1 MTTDQTL
8 RDALQAIRQ
17 DGVSTVSVSLF
28 GTLLL
33 RTCLNVES
41 VFERSL
47 AHAPVPARLKDI
59 AESYVQH
66 RNLAGN
72 RQVFNRGNDPGNTP
86 YDIDRIFSEFA
97 FPPFGLSRGLTPDLI
112 EAELRA
118 TEELSVV
125 NPAIRALLDEARALG
140 RRVGVAADGYW
151 STAQVERLLRRLAP
165 DLALDFVLASCDG
178 AVRAAG
184 GLAAALRAAAGQ
196 GQWLH
201 VGAEEEDFEPVWAG
215 CRRLPYAPPPDP
227 WARMYEREET
237 AARLFGA
244 AHRGFAWRQD
254 GGLRLLRRLA
264 LADLAA
270 AEPERQVAAAVL
282 GPAMLAFHEQVRRRA
297 AELAGPERRLKVIF
311 LARDGYLAHRVWT
324 ALDGGDCAYL
334 ELNRRIAIIA
344 GSEGEEGY
352 ATLTGLF
359 SNMDWVN
366 ADSIEQ
372 FFKITLSDEM
382 RAVFREA
389 GGQISGPAFAEQLP
403 DMVGG
408 MDRLRAMAEEIRD
421 SLLDYLVAQL
431 GPLDQYTDWL
441 LADVGYTGNIQR
453 ALRRMFD
460 RMGLRIRLHGHYLM
474 PHGEAFIE
482 LPEGDS
488 VSGFLDELTT
498 TPAIK
503 RAIMRDGPLIEEFCC
518 APVGSTRGYA
528 DGRELRE
535 KDVRLPQEVA
545 FCLGMQEDCVAF
557 ITRFQRLAR
566 GFGVDPLA
574 DLDHFRM
581 WSAAI
586 LARFVMMP
594 SALECQTFGPLLHDV
609 GLGTEALIATI
620 TTQDVANLMGV
631 LPFPAVASISH
642 PPVWLGGSMMAYGAG
657 NGFAYAMTGF
667 GIAVN
672 DVLADVAVGS
682 VTAVLL
688 RGQEAVPVPSPLLLT
703 PSGDL
708 RIRIPLFGKDTGNS
722 VAVPLTGQIRRGV
735 LRSIILQCGEDM
747 NTAAVTRDGIRI
759 SRSFAQPIKAVMDG
773 SYYRASEDDAFLV
786 IPVPKM
792 RFGMTLLNIML
803 TPVFD

>member
-8 RDALQAIRQ
+8 RAALHAIRQ
-17 DGVSTVSVSLF
+17 EGVTTVSVSLF

-41 VFERSL
+41 VFDRSL
-47 AHAPVPARLKDI
+47 VHAPLPTRIKEI

-72 RQVFNRGNDPGNTP
+72 RQVFNRGNDPAKTP
-86 YDIDRIFSEFA
+86 YDIERIFSEFA
-97 FPPFGLSRGLTPDLI
+97 FPPFGLTRDVAPALI

-125 NPAIRALLDEARALG
+125 NPAIRALLEEARALG

-151 STAQVERLLRRLAP
+151 TTAQVQRLLQTLAP
-165 DLALDFVLASCDG
+165 DLEIDFVLASCDG
-178 AVRAAG
+178 AVRKAG
-184 GLAAALRAAAGQ
+184 GMAAALRGQ
-196 GQWLH
+196 VGSGQWLH
-201 VGAEEEDFEPVWAG
+201 VGAEEEDFEPEWEG
-215 CRRLPYAPPPDP
+215 CRRLPYAPPADP
-227 WARMYEREET
+227 WGRMYEREET
-237 AARLFGA
+237 AARLFGL

-282 GPAMLAFHEQVRRRA
+282 GPVMLTFHEQVRRRA
-297 AELAGPERRLKVIF
+297 ADLAGPGRRVKVIF
-311 LARDGYLAHRVWT
+311 LARDGYLPHRVWT

-359 SNMDWVN
+359 SHMDWVN
-366 ADSIEQ
+366 PDSIEQ
-372 FFKITLSDEM
+372 FFKISLSDEM
-382 RAVFREA
+382 RAVFQEA
-389 GGQISGPAFAEQLP
+389 GGQLSGPAFAERLP
-403 DMVGG
+403 EMVGG
-408 MDRLRAMAEEIRD
+408 MDRLRAMADDIRN
-421 SLLDYLVAQL
+421 SLLEYLVGQL

-460 RMGLRIRLHGHYLM
+460 RMGLKIRLHGHYLM

-518 APVGSTRGYA
+518 APVGSTRGYV
-528 DGRELRE
+528 DGREVRE
-535 KDVRLPQEVA
+535 KDVRLPQEIA
-545 FCLGMQEDCVAF
+545 FCLGMQEDCVSF
-557 ITRFQRLAR
+557 ITRFQRIAR
-566 GFGVDPLA
+566 EMGIDPLA
-574 DLDHFRM
+574 DLDRFRL

-594 SALECQTFGPLLHDV
+594 SPLECQTFGPLLHDV
-609 GLGTEALIATI
+609 GLGTLALIATI

-657 NGFAYAMTGF
+657 TGFAYAMTGF
-667 GIAVN
+667 GVSAN
-672 DVLADVAVGS
+672 DVLGDVAVGS
-682 VTAVLL
+682 VAAVLL

-703 PSGDL
+703 PFGDL
-708 RIRIPLFGKDTGNS
+708 RVRIPLFGKDTGNN
-722 VAVPLTGQIRRGV
+722 VVVPLTGQIRRGV

-747 NTAAVTRDGIRI
+747 NGAAVTRDGIRI
-759 SRSFAQPIKAVMDG
+759 SRSGVQPIKAVMDG
-773 SYYRASEDDAFLV
+773 SYYRASEEDAFLV
-786 IPVPKM
+786 IPVPKV
-792 RFGMTLLNIML
+792 RYGMTLLNIML
-803 TPVFD
+803 TPIFD